1 MRQFDALEWVGL
13 FAPPATPRATLQ
25 PLQAALARVLATND
39 IKAGLAKIGMQS
51 DPATP
56 DELGKLIADEL
67 AKWGPVVKASGF
79 TAD

>member
-1 MRQFDALEWVGL
+1 
-13 FAPPATPRATLQ
+13 
-25 PLQAALARVLATND
+25 
-39 IKAGLAKIGMQS
+39 MQS

-67 AKWGPVVKASGF
+67 GKWGPVVKASGF